1 MICPKCGKEYDNTVD
16 CPYCLSVNSTES
28 YNEASSYNHN
38 NYNSSEIT
46 DKDLELFVGYKKSA
60 YYLTKWYN
68 MKMAVSSVSWNWPAL
83 LFSSIWMLYRKMY
96 AYGFGLLA
104 VNLLLNYLLSDG
116 YGFIINIVLAIAS
129 GILGNKLYN
138 IHVTKKIREIKATS
152 TDSEM
157 ASRRIAYAGG
167 VNIVF
172 PIIFG
177 VIYGFLFLLILLA
190 AFLFA
195 ASASDFM
202 Y

>member
-1 MICPKCGKEYDNTVD
+1 MICPRCGKEYDNALD
-16 CPYCLSVNSTES
+16 CPYCSSFNNTES
-28 YNEASSYNHN
+28 YNESYS
-38 NYNSSEIT
+38 YNSSEIT

-68 MKMAVSSVSWNWPAL
+68 MKMAASSVSWNWPAL

-104 VNLLLNYLLSDG
+104 VNILLNYFFSEG
-116 YGFIINIVLAIAS
+116 YVFVANIVLAITS

-138 IHVTKKIREIKATS
+138 IHVTKKIREIKLTS
-152 TDSEM
+152 HDSEM

-177 VIYGFLFLLILLA
+177 IIYGFLFLLILLA
-190 AFLFA
+190 VFFFA
-195 ASASDFM
+195 ANANDFM